1 MVRAAARI
9 GIDVSWY
16 VPAMCLLV
24 VLSGVVP
31 GAPLV
36 VAANRDEYRA
46 RPSVAMTLLERDP
59 ITILGGR
66 DEVAGGTWL
75 ATNEAGLV
83 AGLTNR
89 PLPDGPDLAKR
100 SRGELPL
107 VLARHVTAAGA
118 VDAFRAE
125 VHPGSY
131 NPAWLLVADRRDAFF
146 VDVTGADRVVVE
158 PLGGGI
164 HVLENRNLHEPSV
177 KVDRVRTLLVPVLAA
192 PVERLQDGL
201 AALLADHHHPA
212 TGGSEADEAQ
222 RASNPR
228 LVAEVR
234 AICVHDDADD
244 YGTRSSTVITV
255 ADSRPDVRFTDN
267 APCHATWRR
276 ADDLWPVEVPG

>member
-1 MVRAAARI
+1 
-9 GIDVSWY
+9 
-16 VPAMCLLV
+16 MCLLV
-24 VLSGVVP
+24 VLSGVVS

-46 RPSVAMTLLERDP
+46 RPSVAMTVLEHGAGRV
-59 ITILGGR
+59 TILGGR
-66 DEVAGGTWL
+66 DEVGGGTWL

-89 PLPDGPDLAKR
+89 PLPDGPDRAKR

-107 VLARHVTAAGA
+107 VLARHTTAAAA

-125 VHPGSY
+125 VHPGDY

-146 VDVTGADRVVVE
+146 VDVTGADRVVGE
-158 PLGGGI
+158 ALGAGT

-177 KVDRVRTLLVPVLAA
+177 KVDRVRTLLEPVLAA
-192 PVERLQDGL
+192 PADQLQDGL

-212 TGGSEADEAQ
+212 DDSEDAVG
-222 RASNPR
+222 ASNPR

-234 AICVHDDADD
+234 AICVHDDADE
-244 YGTRSSTVITV
+244 YGTRSSTIITV
-255 ADSRPDVRFTDN
+255 GAARRPDVRYTED

-276 ADDLWPVEVPG
+276 ADDLWPIEVPG

>member
-1 MVRAAARI
+1 LFA
-9 GIDVSWY
+9 WY

-46 RPSVAMTLLERDP
+46 RPALAMTVLERGP

-66 DEVAGGTWL
+66 DEVGGGTWL
-75 ATNEAGLV
+75 AINEAGLV

-89 PLPDGPDLAKR
+89 PLPEGPDRAKR

-107 VLARHVTAAGA
+107 VLARHATAAGA

-125 VHPGSY
+125 VHPGDY
-131 NPAWLLVADRRDAFF
+131 NPAWLLVADRHDVFL

-158 PLGGGI
+158 PLGTGV
-164 HVLENRNLHEPSV
+164 HVLENRNLHERSV
-177 KVDRVRTLLVPVLAA
+177 KADRVRTLLDPVLAA
-192 PVERLQDGL
+192 PAVRLQDGL

-212 TGGSEADEAQ
+212 TNSDEADEVQ
-222 RASNPR
+222 GASNPR

-255 ADSRPDVRFTDN
+255 AADGRPDVRYTDD
-267 APCHATWRR
+267 APCHATWRS
-276 ADDLWPVEVPG
+276 ADELWPVGVSG

>member
-1 MVRAAARI
+1 
-9 GIDVSWY
+9 
-16 VPAMCLLV
+16 MCLLV
-24 VLSGVVP
+24 VMSGVVP

-46 RPSVAMTLLERDP
+46 RPSVAMTVLERGP
-59 ITILGGR
+59 IAILGGR

-89 PLPDGPDLAKR
+89 PLPDGPDRAKR

-107 VLARHVTAAGA
+107 VLARHTTAAGA

-125 VHPGSY
+125 VDPGDY
-131 NPAWLLVADRRDAFF
+131 NPAWLLVADRYDAFF
-146 VDVTGADRVVVE
+146 VDVTGADRVVAE
-158 PLGGGI
+158 PLGAGV

-177 KVDRVRTLLVPVLAA
+177 KADRVRTLLDAVLAA
-192 PVERLQDGL
+192 PDERLQDRL

-212 TGGSEADEAQ
+212 PEGDAAEDAAAS
-222 RASNPR
+222 SNPR

-234 AICVHDDADD
+234 AICVHDDADE
-244 YGTRSSTVITV
+244 YGTRSSTVISV
-255 ADSRPDVRFTDN
+255 AADGRPGVRYTDDC
-267 APCHATWRR
+267 PCRAMWRS
-276 ADDLWPVEVPG
+276 ADDLWPAEVSG